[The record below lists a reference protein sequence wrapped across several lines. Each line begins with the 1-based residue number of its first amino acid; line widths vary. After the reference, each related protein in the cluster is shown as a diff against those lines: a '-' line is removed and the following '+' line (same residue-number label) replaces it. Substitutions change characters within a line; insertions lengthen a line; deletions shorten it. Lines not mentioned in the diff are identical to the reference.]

1 MKNRNSLVASAPGRA
16 GIVGNPSDM
25 YGGSVIAV
33 AIARRAFVS
42 IQASSSL
49 RLVALDANR
58 ALDIKSVEDLAL
70 TAPPST
76 ADAGSLEPDDL
87 KDSRLSTYLNVLKAV
102 VTAQNMLHVPVH
114 IVCWSDIP
122 PNAGLASSSALLVAA
137 LHATDVWLEREH
149 GLHELSERAREI
161 EFREMGVTCGFQ
173 DFYATTFGGL
183 TYLDFRGKARW
194 RGPNVDP
201 FATVEPLL
209 SPSQSVPLVLAHTG
223 QQRDSGETHR
233 PLRERWVD
241 GDLGV
246 REVMR
251 KLGSIARQ
259 SKRHVLEN
267 DWSSVGKY
275 MNQAHKQIVSVGG
288 SGVVNDT
295 LISRAMAF
303 GARGAK
309 LAGAGKGGT
318 IIALH
323 DDPVTLVDD
332 FLESGV
338 EWVFQVDQ
346 VDSGVRIESP
356 GFPTE
361 RSGEF
366 HQSTSW
372 SL

>member
-1 MKNRNSLVASAPGRA
+1 MNDRNPLVASAPGRA
-16 GIVGNPSDM
+16 GVVGNPSDM

-49 RLVALDANR
+49 RLIALDANL
-58 ALDIKSVEDLAL
+58 ALDIKSIGDLVL

-76 ADAGSLEPDDL
+76 TDAECLAADAL
-87 KDSRLSTYLNVLKAV
+87 KDSRLATYLNVLKAV
-102 VTAQNMLHVPVH
+102 VTAQNMLHVPVQ
-114 IVCWSDIP
+114 ISCWSDIP
-122 PNAGLASSSALLVAA
+122 PNAGLSSSSALLVAA
-137 LHATDVWLEREH
+137 LHATDAWLGRKY

-161 EFREMGVTCGFQ
+161 EFRKMGVTCGFQ

-183 TYLDFRGKARW
+183 TYLDFRGKAQW
-194 RGPNVDP
+194 RGPEVDP

-209 SPSQSVPLVLAHTG
+209 SPSHSVPLVLAHTG
-223 QQRDSGETHR
+223 KQRDSGETHR

-241 GDLGV
+241 GDPCV

-295 LISRAMAF
+295 LISRAIAF

-323 DDPVTLVDD
+323 DEPVALVED
-332 FLESGV
+332 LLGSGV
-338 EWVFQVDQ
+338 EWVFQVEQ
-346 VDSGVRIESP
+346 VDSGVRIEPP

-361 RSGEF
+361 RSGAF
-366 HQSTSW
+366 DQFTSW
-372 SL
+372 YS

>member
-1 MKNRNSLVASAPGRA
+1 VAH
-16 GIVGNPSDM
+16 
-25 YGGSVIAV
+25 
-33 AIARRAFVS
+33 
-42 IQASSSL
+42 
-49 RLVALDANR
+49 DANL
-58 ALDIKSVEDLAL
+58 ALDIKSIGDLAL

-76 ADAGSLEPDDL
+76 TDAERMTSDEL
-87 KDSRLSTYLNVLKAV
+87 KDSRLATYLNVLKAV
-102 VTAQNMLHVPVH
+102 VTAQNMLHVPVQ
-114 IVCWSDIP
+114 ISCWSDIP
-122 PNAGLASSSALLVAA
+122 PNAGLSSSSALLVAA
-137 LHATDVWLEREH
+137 LHATDAWLGREY

-161 EFREMGVTCGFQ
+161 EFRKMGITCGFQ

-194 RGPNVDP
+194 RGPKVDP

-209 SPSQSVPLVLAHTG
+209 SPSHSVPLVLAHTG

-241 GDLGV
+241 GDPCV

-295 LISRAMAF
+295 LISRAIAF

-323 DDPVTLVDD
+323 DEPVALVDD
-332 FLESGV
+332 LLDGCSKSTRLIR
-338 EWVFQVDQ
+338 VF
-346 VDSGVRIESP
+346 G
-356 GFPTE
+356 
-361 RSGEF
+361 
-366 HQSTSW
+366 
-372 SL
+372 